1 MKYKSINFI
10 TEHLH
15 DIINTDSDTIIKQ
28 LCIDYSLNYEEVQKK
43 YINKESINNN
53 IKTMLDCRIRC
64 LGIIKSG
71 LQCARTRKHTS
82 EFCLIHQK
90 SLKFGKKHNVQIEP
104 NVDSP
109 E

>member
-10 TEHLH
+10 TSHLSE
-15 DIINTDSDTIIKQ
+15 IINKDADLIIKNI
-28 LCIDYSLNYEEVQKK
+28 CEDYSLDYKNAKKK
-43 YINKESINNN
+43 YINNNSINNN
-53 IKTMLDCRIRC
+53 IKNMLDSKIRC

-71 LQCARTRKHTS
+71 CQCARTRKNNS

-90 SLKFGKKHNVQIEP
+90 SLKFGKKHNFYP

>member
-1 MKYKSINFI
+1 
-10 TEHLH
+10 
-15 DIINTDSDTIIKQ
+15 
-28 LCIDYSLNYEEVQKK
+28 
-43 YINKESINNN
+43 
-53 IKTMLDCRIRC
+53 MLDCKIRC

-90 SLKFGKKHNVQIEP
+90 SLKFGKKHNIQMEP